1 MLFARIKLNGVEC
14 DCFAF
19 TKWSATVFTVFGK
32 NKKAPDDEQAIRFAV
47 YDGKPVVWATDGHQ
61 LVTATPSEGTLAR
74 IGGDREQYLVASS
87 LKGVVQKAR
96 VSQTVLFPINAPEV
110 FVVDGKIDLRDGEAV
125 EAELLGSVDIA
136 GECSFGR
143 EVLDALR
150 GFEQSAEI
158 GAPAWSITSRFAA
171 LFAAVA
177 KATNDEDAWCL
188 NPPRAEAAPMIV
200 RVVEALD
207 DSAWTIFVMPR
218 QAAP

>member
-1 MLFARIKLNGVEC
+1 MLFARIKLNGIERDV
-14 DCFAF
+14 FAF

-32 NKKAPDDEQAIRFAV
+32 NKKAPDDEQAVRFAI
-47 YDGKPVVWATDGHQ
+47 YDGRPVVWATDGHQ
-61 LVTATPSEGTLAR
+61 LVTATPREGTLAR
-74 IGGDREQYLVASS
+74 IGDDRELYLVASS
-87 LKGVVQKAR
+87 LKSIVQKAR
-96 VSQTVLFPINAPEV
+96 VSQTVLFPIDAPEV
-110 FVVDGKIDLRDGEAV
+110 FTVEGKADIRDGESV

-150 GFEQSAEI
+150 GFDEPAEV
-158 GAPAWSITSRFAA
+158 GAPAWTITSRFAS

-177 KATNDEDAWCL
+177 KATSDEDAWVL
-188 NPPRAEAAPMIV
+188 NPPRVEHAPMIV

-207 DSAWTIFVMPR
+207 DSAWSIFVMPR